1 MKRNGRL
8 SNISNLVDSGI
19 KEFDRYSVAD
29 VEFSEVAAGLVKAC
43 VEEWNDRRKHHPITP
58 YELVLADDVNLVD
71 AIRWMGKAV
80 TRDYGPDFVLIE
92 ASKSSASN
100 RAADLAAARL
110 AWLKKDGSLGFA
122 FFVERDDL
130 PDISQHE
137 RAERLRESL
146 GSLAVPTMNILTT
159 MPVETE
165 GLERAIDSPTIMPI
179 TPQFTIDTELVYP
192 LILRR
197 TAELS

>member
-1 MKRNGRL
+1 MKRTGRS

-19 KEFDRYSVAD
+19 KEFDRYSVAN
-29 VEFSEVAAGLVKAC
+29 VEFSEVASDLVKAC
-43 VEEWNDRRKHHPITP
+43 VEECNDRRKDELITP
-58 YELVLADDVNLVD
+58 HELVLADDVDLVD
-71 AIRWMGKAV
+71 AILWMGKAV
-80 TRDYGPDFVLIE
+80 ARDYGPDFVLIE

-137 RAERLRESL
+137 RAERLRENL

-159 MPVETE
+159 MTVEAE
-165 GLERAIDSPTIMPI
+165 GFERAIDSATIIPV
-179 TPQFTIDTELVYP
+179 TPRFTIDTQLEYP